1 MAQNGAL
8 NSKGKSIMMD
18 RRSLL
23 NAAVM
28 ALVLTVLLPLV
39 AFAGEAGLPQ
49 TRAPLT
55 LTDLA
60 GRQVTLNAP
69 VKRML
74 LGEGRQLYLIASL
87 EPKDPLAHV
96 VAWRTDLIAADP
108 ATYAQYLKAFPQLA
122 NLPSF
127 KGQED
132 SLIDIE
138 SAIIQKPDVVLL
150 NLEAMQANK
159 DANYIEK
166 LAALNIPVVYVDFRH
181 RPLENTE
188 PTIRLLGRI
197 MGREARAEEI
207 IAFRRQAMAA
217 VADVL
222 AAEQP
227 KRPKVFVE
235 RIGGYSQD
243 CCLSFG
249 AENFGK
255 YVELAGG
262 QNIASSIIPST
273 FGQVSPEQVII
284 ANPEHVVV
292 TSADWQAYVPGGRW
306 IPLGPGA
313 DPHLT
318 HKKLEW
324 FTTRDAYTG
333 IAAKKTRNF
342 HGIWHQFYN
351 SPYEFV
357 AVQQLAKWFHPGL
370 FADLDPDATFA
381 EYHRRFLPI
390 EYRSGYSISL
400 SGDQR

>member
-1 MAQNGAL
+1 MEH
-8 NSKGKSIMMD
+8 
-18 RRSLL
+18 RSLL
-23 NAAVM
+23 CAAM
-28 ALVLTVLLPLV
+28 RALVLIALLPAA
-39 AFAGEAGLPQ
+39 AFAGEPGP
-49 TRAPLT
+49 TRTTAPLT
-55 LTDLA
+55 VTDVA
-60 GRQVTLNAP
+60 GRQVTLSAP

-87 EPKDPLAHV
+87 EPGNPLARV

-108 ATYAQYLKAFPQLA
+108 ATYAQYLEVFPALA
-122 NLPSF
+122 KLPAF

-150 NLEAMQANK
+150 NLEAMEANK

-166 LAALNIPVVYVDFRH
+166 LAALDIPVLYIDFRH

-197 MGREARAEEI
+197 MGREARAEDI
-207 IAFRRQAMAA
+207 ITFRRQAMAA
-217 VADVL
+217 VASVL
-222 AAEQP
+222 AAKQP
-227 KRPKVFVE
+227 KRPNVFVE

-262 QNIASSIIPST
+262 HNIGSDIIPST
-273 FGQVSPEQVII
+273 FGQISPEQVIV
-284 ANPEHVVV
+284 ANPEQVVV
-292 TSADWQAYVPGGRW
+292 TSADWQAYVPGGHW

-313 DPHLT
+313 DPRVT
-318 HKKLEW
+318 RKKLEW
-324 FTTRDAYTG
+324 FVTREAYTG
-333 IAAKKTRNF
+333 TAAKKTRNF

-357 AVQQLAKWFHPGL
+357 AVQQLAKWFHPDL
-370 FADLDPDATFA
+370 FADLDPNATFA

-390 EYRSGYSISL
+390 DYRPGYSVSL
-400 SGDQR
+400 SDSQR

>member
-1 MAQNGAL
+1 MTEH
-8 NSKGKSIMMD
+8 
-18 RRSLL
+18 RSLL
-23 NAAVM
+23 HAAVT
-28 ALVLTVLLPLV
+28 ALVLIALLPLA
-39 AFAGEAGLPQ
+39 AFAVEPKLTQ
-49 TRAPLT
+49 TQAPLT
-55 LTDLA
+55 LTDIA

-108 ATYAQYLKAFPQLA
+108 ATYAQYLEVFPKLA
-122 NLPSF
+122 KLPAF

-207 IAFRRQAMAA
+207 ISFRRQAMAA
-217 VADVL
+217 VTNVL
-222 AAEQP
+222 AAKQP
-227 KRPKVFVE
+227 KRPNVFVE

-262 QNIASSIIPST
+262 HNIGSDIIPST
-273 FGQVSPEQVII
+273 FGQISPEQVIV
-284 ANPEHVVV
+284 ADPVHVVV
-292 TSADWQAYVPGGRW
+292 TSADWQAYLPGGHW

-313 DPHLT
+313 DPRLT
-318 HKKLEW
+318 RKKLEW

-333 IAAKKTRNF
+333 IAAKKARNF

-357 AVQQLAKWFHPGL
+357 AVQQLAKWFHPDL
-370 FADLDPDATFA
+370 FADLDPNATFA

-390 EYRSGYSISL
+390 DYRPGYSISL
-400 SGDQR
+400 SDSQL

>member
-1 MAQNGAL
+1 MTEH
-8 NSKGKSIMMD
+8 
-18 RRSLL
+18 RSLL
-23 NAAVM
+23 RAAVT
-28 ALVLTVLLPLV
+28 AIVLIAWLPTA
-39 AFAGEAGLPQ
+39 AFADKPGLTQ
-49 TRAPLT
+49 TQAPLT
-55 LTDLA
+55 LTDIA

-87 EPKDPLAHV
+87 EPEDPLAHV

-108 ATYAQYLKAFPQLA
+108 ATYAQYLEVFPGLA
-122 NLPSF
+122 KLPSF

-138 SAIIQKPDVVLL
+138 STIIQKPDVVLL

-166 LAALNIPVVYVDFRH
+166 LAALNIPVLYIDFRH

-217 VADVL
+217 VTDVL
-222 AAEQP
+222 AAKQP
-227 KRPKVFVE
+227 KRPNVFVE

-262 QNIASSIIPST
+262 HNIGSDIIPST
-273 FGQVSPEQVII
+273 FGQISPEQVIV
-284 ANPEHVVV
+284 ADPEHVVV
-292 TSADWQAYVPGGRW
+292 TSADWKAYVPGGHW

-313 DPHLT
+313 DPRVMR
-318 HKKLEW
+318 KKLEW
-324 FTTRDAYTG
+324 FVTRDAYTG

-357 AVQQLAKWFHPGL
+357 AVQQLAKWFHPDL
-370 FADLDPDATFA
+370 FADLDPNATFA

-390 EYRSGYSISL
+390 NYRPGYSISL
-400 SGDQR
+400 SDSQR

>member
-1 MAQNGAL
+1 MTE
-8 NSKGKSIMMD
+8 

-23 NAAVM
+23 HAAVTAV
-28 ALVLTVLLPLV
+28 ALIALLPKA
-39 AFAGEAGLPQ
+39 AFAGEPGPTPAQ
-49 TRAPLT
+49 APLT
-55 LTDLA
+55 VTDLA

-69 VKRML
+69 AKRML
-74 LGEGRQLYLIASL
+74 LGEGRQLYLVASL
-87 EPKDPLAHV
+87 EPKEPLAHL

-108 ATYAQYLKAFPQLA
+108 ATYAQYLKAFPELTK
-122 NLPSF
+122 LPSF

-166 LAALNIPVVYVDFRH
+166 LAALNIPILYVDFRH

-188 PTIRLLGRI
+188 PTIRLFGKI

-217 VADVL
+217 VTDVL
-222 AAEQP
+222 AAKQP
-227 KRPKVFVE
+227 KRPRVFVE

-262 QNIASSIIPST
+262 HNIASSIIPST
-273 FGQVSPEQVII
+273 FGQISPEQVIV

-292 TSADWQAYVPGGRW
+292 TSADWKAYVPGGHW

-313 DPHLT
+313 DPKVMR
-318 HKKLEW
+318 KKLEW
-324 FTTRDAYTG
+324 FTNREAYTG
-333 IAAKKTRNF
+333 IAAQKTQSF

-357 AVQQLAKWFHPGL
+357 AVQQLAKWFHPDL
-370 FADLDPDATFA
+370 FADLDPNATFA

-390 EYRSGYSISL
+390 EYRPGYSISL
-400 SGDQR
+400 SDRQQ

>member
-1 MAQNGAL
+1 MTEH
-8 NSKGKSIMMD
+8 
-18 RRSLL
+18 RSLL
-23 NAAVM
+23 QAAARV
-28 ALVLTVLLPLV
+28 LVLLALLPTV
-39 AFAGEAGLPQ
+39 AFAGEPGQ
-49 TRAPLT
+49 TQTQAPLT
-55 LTDLA
+55 LTDIA
-60 GRQVTLNAP
+60 GREVTINAP

-87 EPKDPLAHV
+87 EPNNPLAHV
-96 VAWRTDLIAADP
+96 IAWRSDLIAADP
-108 ATYAQYLKAFPQLA
+108 ATYAQYLEVFPELA
-122 NLPSF
+122 KLPSF

-138 SAIIQKPDVVLL
+138 AAIIQKPDVVLL
-150 NLEAMQANK
+150 NLEAMEANK

-166 LAALNIPVVYVDFRH
+166 LAALNIPVLYIDFRH

-207 IAFRRQAMAA
+207 IAFRHQAMAA
-217 VADVL
+217 VANVL
-222 AAEQP
+222 AIKQP
-227 KRPKVFVE
+227 KRPNVFVE

-255 YVELAGG
+255 YVELAGAH
-262 QNIASSIIPST
+262 NIGSDIIPST
-273 FGQVSPEQVII
+273 FGQISPEQVIV
-284 ANPEHVVV
+284 ADPEHVVV
-292 TSADWQAYVPGGRW
+292 TSADWKAYVPGGHW

-313 DPHLT
+313 DPRVIR
-318 HKKLEW
+318 KKLEW
-324 FTTRDAYTG
+324 FVARDAYTG

-357 AVQQLAKWFHPGL
+357 AVQQLAKWFHPDL
-370 FADLDPDATFA
+370 FADLDPNTTFA

-390 EYRSGYSISL
+390 GFRPGYSVSL
-400 SGDQR
+400 SDSQ